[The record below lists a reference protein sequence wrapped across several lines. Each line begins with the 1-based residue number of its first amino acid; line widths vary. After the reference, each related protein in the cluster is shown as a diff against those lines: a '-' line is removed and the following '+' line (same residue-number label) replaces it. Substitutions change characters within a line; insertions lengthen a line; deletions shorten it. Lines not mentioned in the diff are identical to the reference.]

1 MAFETLVYCSG
12 LLSLTDEPLGKDKWW
27 IKRKAP
33 RSFLEPHPRE
43 KLERGG
49 GGGGRIV
56 ITDKRVLQCLTN
68 LLFIIHMKFHQNL
81 GKGNYKG
88 MIHQRSVLVYPFT
101 SKLIITNFK

>member
-1 MAFETLVYCSG
+1 MNL
-12 LLSLTDEPLGKDKWW
+12 
-27 IKRKAP
+27 
-33 RSFLEPHPRE
+33 
-43 KLERGG
+43 LERINGGLNEKRQGLFWNHIQGRNSKEGG